1 MLAKVVV
8 LLSTYN
14 GENFI
19 KEQLDSIINQTYKNI
34 ELIVRDDGSSYQT
47 IEILKEYEKQGKI
60 QLILGENKGFIN
72 SFFELLKLAPQA
84 NYYAFSDQ
92 DDIWEKDK
100 IERAVKILEEQSCL
114 EIPLMYY
121 SNYDF
126 YNSNM
131 EFLKHPQKRD
141 KISFINSLLECV
153 NAGMATLIN
162 QKAREKILYNLPKQ
176 NLLGHD
182 WWIYMVCS
190 AFGKVIYDDISKVRH
205 RMHSS
210 NTSTKDYREKKKP
223 LEGLTNN
230 KHFPKV
236 KKQIEE
242 FANCYYKDLN
252 QNQKQMIELFI
263 KDTNYKNQLK
273 KIFYPRKIMNL
284 WKEEIILR
292 IGFLLKMI

>member
-1 MLAKVVV
+1 MIAKVIV

-14 GENFI
+14 GEKYI
-19 KEQLDSIINQTYKNI
+19 KEQIDSILNQTYSNMTI
-34 ELIVRDDGSSYQT
+34 LVRDDGSCDKT
-47 IEILKEYEKQGKI
+47 IRILKEYEEQEKI
-60 QLILGENKGFIN
+60 KLILGENKGFVN
-72 SFFELLKLAPQA
+72 SFFELLKLAPEA
-84 NYYAFSDQ
+84 SYYAFSDQ

-141 KISFINSLLECV
+141 TISFTNSLLECV

-162 QKAREKILYNLPKQ
+162 KNAREKMLSNFPDQ

-190 AFGKVIYDDISKVRH
+190 AFGKVIYDDVSKVRH
-205 RMHSS
+205 RMHS
-210 NTSTKDYREKKKP
+210 NNISTKDYREEKKP

-236 KKQIEE
+236 KNQIQE
-242 FANCYYKDLN
+242 FANYYYQDLN
-252 QNQKQMIELFI
+252 QNQKQTIDLFI
-263 KDTNYKNQLK
+263 KDTNCKNQLR
-273 KIFYPRKIMNL
+273 KIFYPKKIMNL
-284 WKEEIILR
+284 WKEEITLR

>member
-14 GENFI
+14 GEKYI
-19 KEQLDSIINQTYKNI
+19 KEQLDSILSQTYSNI
-34 ELIVRDDGSSYQT
+34 TIVVRDDGSKDKT
-47 IEILKEYEKQGKI
+47 TLILKEYELQGKI
-60 QLILGENKGFIN
+60 SLILGKNKGFIN
-72 SFFELLKLAPQA
+72 SFFELLKLAPEA
-84 NYYAFSDQ
+84 SYYAFSDQ

-100 IERAVKILEEQSCL
+100 IERAVKIIEEQGSF
-114 EIPLMYY
+114 EVPVMYY
-121 SNYDF
+121 SNYDLYD
-126 YNSNM
+126 YNM
-131 EFLKHPQKRD
+131 KF
-141 KISFINSLLECV
+141 ISHSKKKNNVSFVNSLVECV
-153 NAGMATLIN
+153 NLGMTTLVN
-162 QKAREKILYNLPKQ
+162 QKTREKMLYNPPKQ

-190 AFGKVIYDDISKVRH
+190 AFGKVIYDDIAKVRH

-210 NTSTKDYREKKKP
+210 NTSMKDYREGKKP

-236 KKQIEE
+236 KKQIKE
-242 FANCYYKDLN
+242 FANCYYQDLN
-252 QNQKQMIELFI
+252 QSQKQIIDLFI
-263 KDTNYKNQLK
+263 NEVNCKNQLR
-273 KIFYPRKIMNL
+273 KIFYPKKIMSL